1 MKASVYP
8 LKGRAAPF
16 SVWRKRNFSNFT
28 LLNRREA
35 KQGAWGDNPPKQVW
49 VVAQYHPFL
58 KKRSFRA
65 DCEAVYD

>member
-1 MKASVYP
+1 
-8 LKGRAAPF
+8 
-16 SVWRKRNFSNFT
+16 
-28 LLNRREA
+28 LNRREA

-49 VVAQYHPFL
+49 VAAQYHPFL

>member
-8 LKGRAAPF
+8 LKGHAAPF
-16 SVWRKRNFSNFT
+16 FCLEKTVFFKLYSFEPPRS
-28 LLNRREA
+28 EA
-35 KQGAWGDNPPKQVW
+35 GSLGDNPPKQVW
-49 VVAQYHPFL
+49 AAAQYHPFL